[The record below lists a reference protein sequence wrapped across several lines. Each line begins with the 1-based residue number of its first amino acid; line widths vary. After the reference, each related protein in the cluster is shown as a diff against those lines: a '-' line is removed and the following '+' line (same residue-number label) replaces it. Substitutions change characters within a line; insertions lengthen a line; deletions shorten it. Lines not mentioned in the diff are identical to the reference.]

1 MLLENKRIVLGIT
14 SAFYA
19 IEKTIPQI
27 EKMIAEGAD
36 IIPVMSFY
44 CYNNSQKFIKKIEN
58 ITGKQII
65 HTIKEAEIIG
75 HKIPTDIMAIIP
87 CTGNTI
93 GKLTNGI
100 IDTPILVAAKTNLKS
115 ENNIVI
121 GIATNDG
128 LSIQAENIG
137 KLLKQK
143 NNGEIK
149 ITFSEISNQT
159 GYSRMHLNR
168 LIKEVEKKDID
179 NLLVHGLTGKNSNNS
194 APSQEI
200 EYIKNFKN
208 QYPVISISQF
218 MDIYHEDVIW
228 NKEKQD
234 DVKKYNLKVRSKS
247 FFQQLY
253 KKEGWKSP
261 VKHKSFKNDSNQH
274 PLRDPSPRRGILIMT
289 DGTPH
294 DWFGNGK
301 LFSLH
306 MTLDDATDE
315 ILSGWFMPTECQL
328 GYCYAFKIMFEKY
341 GLPQSIYS
349 DRTTILWNQKDGEL
363 TQVGRMLD
371 ELGIELI
378 YANTPQAKGKIE
390 NKNKVVQNRL
400 LNDIKRFNIKT
411 YDELNKWF
419 NDYYIDYLNKKFSY
433 PPLEEETDFIP
444 LDNTD
449 LSTIMCIKVD
459 RKILN
464 GNMISIN
471 NNYYIPINS
480 DGSDFVFYK
489 GTTVEV
495 WQDVFTNDIRI
506 FKNNKI
512 YNTRKIEGHRVDMKK
527 KEQKII
533 DDQKQLEVLLRE
545 RDERLKARAKHS

>member
-1 MLLENKRIVLGIT
+1 MIKNKQKALE
-14 SAFYA
+14 
-19 IEKTIPQI
+19 
-27 EKMIAEGAD
+27 
-36 IIPVMSFY
+36 
-44 CYNNSQKFIKKIEN
+44 
-58 ITGKQII
+58 
-65 HTIKEAEIIG
+65 
-75 HKIPTDIMAIIP
+75 
-87 CTGNTI
+87 
-93 GKLTNGI
+93 
-100 IDTPILVAAKTNLKS
+100 
-115 ENNIVI
+115 
-121 GIATNDG
+121 
-128 LSIQAENIG
+128 
-137 KLLKQK
+137 LLKQK
-143 NNGEIK
+143 NNGELK
-149 ITFSEISNQT
+149 ITYGDISNQT
-159 GYSRMHLNR
+159 GYGKRQLIR
-168 LIKEVEKKDID
+168 LSKEVEKKDID

-194 APSQEI
+194 ASSQEI

-274 PLRDPSPRRGILIMT
+274 PLRNPSPRRGILIMT

>member
-1 MLLENKRIVLGIT
+1 MIKNKKKALE
-14 SAFYA
+14 
-19 IEKTIPQI
+19 
-27 EKMIAEGAD
+27 
-36 IIPVMSFY
+36 
-44 CYNNSQKFIKKIEN
+44 
-58 ITGKQII
+58 
-65 HTIKEAEIIG
+65 
-75 HKIPTDIMAIIP
+75 
-87 CTGNTI
+87 
-93 GKLTNGI
+93 
-100 IDTPILVAAKTNLKS
+100 
-115 ENNIVI
+115 
-121 GIATNDG
+121 
-128 LSIQAENIG
+128 
-137 KLLKQK
+137 LLKQK

-149 ITFSEISNQT
+149 ITFSEISNQTNQT

>member
-1 MLLENKRIVLGIT
+1 MIKNKQKALE
-14 SAFYA
+14 
-19 IEKTIPQI
+19 
-27 EKMIAEGAD
+27 
-36 IIPVMSFY
+36 
-44 CYNNSQKFIKKIEN
+44 
-58 ITGKQII
+58 
-65 HTIKEAEIIG
+65 
-75 HKIPTDIMAIIP
+75 
-87 CTGNTI
+87 
-93 GKLTNGI
+93 
-100 IDTPILVAAKTNLKS
+100 
-115 ENNIVI
+115 
-121 GIATNDG
+121 
-128 LSIQAENIG
+128 
-137 KLLKQK
+137 LLKQK

-149 ITFSEISNQT
+149 MTYKEIAKITN
-159 GYSRMHLNR
+159 YSLIQIKR
-168 LIKEVEKKDID
+168 LSKEVEKKDID

-234 DVKKYNLKVRSKS
+234 DVKIYNLKVRSKS

-495 WQDVFTNDIRI
+495 WQDVFTSNVRI

-512 YNTRKIEGHRVDMKK
+512 YNTRKVEGHRIDTKK

-533 DDQKQLEVLLRE
+533 EDQKQLEVLLRE
-545 RDERLKARAKHS
+545 RDERLKARAKLS

>member
-1 MLLENKRIVLGIT
+1 MIKNKKKALE
-14 SAFYA
+14 
-19 IEKTIPQI
+19 
-27 EKMIAEGAD
+27 
-36 IIPVMSFY
+36 
-44 CYNNSQKFIKKIEN
+44 
-58 ITGKQII
+58 
-65 HTIKEAEIIG
+65 
-75 HKIPTDIMAIIP
+75 
-87 CTGNTI
+87 
-93 GKLTNGI
+93 
-100 IDTPILVAAKTNLKS
+100 
-115 ENNIVI
+115 
-121 GIATNDG
+121 
-128 LSIQAENIG
+128 
-137 KLLKQK
+137 LLKQK

-419 NDYYIDYLNKKFSY
+419 NDYYIDYLNKKFFY

>member
-1 MLLENKRIVLGIT
+1 MIKNKKKTLE
-14 SAFYA
+14 
-19 IEKTIPQI
+19 
-27 EKMIAEGAD
+27 
-36 IIPVMSFY
+36 
-44 CYNNSQKFIKKIEN
+44 
-58 ITGKQII
+58 
-65 HTIKEAEIIG
+65 
-75 HKIPTDIMAIIP
+75 
-87 CTGNTI
+87 
-93 GKLTNGI
+93 
-100 IDTPILVAAKTNLKS
+100 
-115 ENNIVI
+115 
-121 GIATNDG
+121 
-128 LSIQAENIG
+128 
-137 KLLKQK
+137 LLKQK

-261 VKHKSFKNDSNQH
+261 VKHKSLKNDSNQH
-274 PLRDPSPRRGILIMT
+274 PLRDPSPRRGTLIMT

>member
-1 MLLENKRIVLGIT
+1 MIKNKQKALE
-14 SAFYA
+14 
-19 IEKTIPQI
+19 
-27 EKMIAEGAD
+27 
-36 IIPVMSFY
+36 
-44 CYNNSQKFIKKIEN
+44 
-58 ITGKQII
+58 
-65 HTIKEAEIIG
+65 
-75 HKIPTDIMAIIP
+75 
-87 CTGNTI
+87 
-93 GKLTNGI
+93 
-100 IDTPILVAAKTNLKS
+100 
-115 ENNIVI
+115 
-121 GIATNDG
+121 
-128 LSIQAENIG
+128 
-137 KLLKQK
+137 LLKQK
-143 NNGEIK
+143 NNGELK
-149 ITFSEISNQT
+149 ITYGDISNQT
-159 GYSRMHLNR
+159 GYGKRQLIR
-168 LIKEVEKKDID
+168 LSKEVEKKDID

>member
-1 MLLENKRIVLGIT
+1 MIKNKKKALE
-14 SAFYA
+14 
-19 IEKTIPQI
+19 
-27 EKMIAEGAD
+27 
-36 IIPVMSFY
+36 
-44 CYNNSQKFIKKIEN
+44 
-58 ITGKQII
+58 
-65 HTIKEAEIIG
+65 
-75 HKIPTDIMAIIP
+75 
-87 CTGNTI
+87 
-93 GKLTNGI
+93 
-100 IDTPILVAAKTNLKS
+100 
-115 ENNIVI
+115 
-121 GIATNDG
+121 
-128 LSIQAENIG
+128 
-137 KLLKQK
+137 LLKQK

-149 ITFSEISNQT
+149 ITFSEISNQS

-349 DRTTILWNQKDGEL
+349 DRTTILWNQKNGEL

-495 WQDVFTNDIRI
+495 WQDVFNNKIRI

>member
-1 MLLENKRIVLGIT
+1 MIKNKQKALE
-14 SAFYA
+14 
-19 IEKTIPQI
+19 
-27 EKMIAEGAD
+27 
-36 IIPVMSFY
+36 
-44 CYNNSQKFIKKIEN
+44 
-58 ITGKQII
+58 
-65 HTIKEAEIIG
+65 
-75 HKIPTDIMAIIP
+75 
-87 CTGNTI
+87 
-93 GKLTNGI
+93 
-100 IDTPILVAAKTNLKS
+100 
-115 ENNIVI
+115 
-121 GIATNDG
+121 
-128 LSIQAENIG
+128 
-137 KLLKQK
+137 LLKQK

-149 ITFSEISNQT
+149 MTYKEIAKITN
-159 GYSRMHLNR
+159 YSLIQIKR
-168 LIKEVEKKDID
+168 LSKEVEKKDID

-533 DDQKQLEVLLRE
+533 EDQKQLEVLLRE

>member
-1 MLLENKRIVLGIT
+1 ME
-14 SAFYA
+14 
-19 IEKTIPQI
+19 
-27 EKMIAEGAD
+27 
-36 IIPVMSFY
+36 
-44 CYNNSQKFIKKIEN
+44 
-58 ITGKQII
+58 
-65 HTIKEAEIIG
+65 
-75 HKIPTDIMAIIP
+75 
-87 CTGNTI
+87 
-93 GKLTNGI
+93 
-100 IDTPILVAAKTNLKS
+100 
-115 ENNIVI
+115 
-121 GIATNDG
+121 
-128 LSIQAENIG
+128 
-137 KLLKQK
+137 LLKQK

-349 DRTTILWNQKDGEL
+349 DRTTILWNQKAGEL

-495 WQDVFTNDIRI
+495 WQDVFTSNVRI

-512 YNTRKIEGHRVDMKK
+512 YNTRKVEGHRIDMKK

-533 DDQKQLEVLLRE
+533 EDQKQLEVLLRE
-545 RDERLKARAKHS
+545 RDERLKARAKRS

>member
-1 MLLENKRIVLGIT
+1 MIKNKQKALE
-14 SAFYA
+14 
-19 IEKTIPQI
+19 
-27 EKMIAEGAD
+27 
-36 IIPVMSFY
+36 
-44 CYNNSQKFIKKIEN
+44 
-58 ITGKQII
+58 
-65 HTIKEAEIIG
+65 
-75 HKIPTDIMAIIP
+75 
-87 CTGNTI
+87 
-93 GKLTNGI
+93 
-100 IDTPILVAAKTNLKS
+100 
-115 ENNIVI
+115 
-121 GIATNDG
+121 
-128 LSIQAENIG
+128 
-137 KLLKQK
+137 LLKQK
-143 NNGEIK
+143 NNGELK
-149 ITFSEISNQT
+149 ITYGDISNQT
-159 GYSRMHLNR
+159 GYGKRQLIR
-168 LIKEVEKKDID
+168 LSKEVEKKDID

-341 GLPQSIYS
+341 GLPQAIYS
-349 DRTTILWNQKDGEL
+349 DRTTILWNPKDGEL

-419 NDYYIDYLNKKFSY
+419 NNYYIDYLNKKFSY

-444 LDNTD
+444 LDNID

-495 WQDVFTNDIRI
+495 WQDVFTSNVRI

-512 YNTRKIEGHRVDMKK
+512 YNTRKVEGHRIDMKK

-533 DDQKQLEVLLRE
+533 EDQKQLEVLLRE

>member
-1 MLLENKRIVLGIT
+1 MIKNKKKALE
-14 SAFYA
+14 
-19 IEKTIPQI
+19 
-27 EKMIAEGAD
+27 
-36 IIPVMSFY
+36 
-44 CYNNSQKFIKKIEN
+44 
-58 ITGKQII
+58 
-65 HTIKEAEIIG
+65 
-75 HKIPTDIMAIIP
+75 
-87 CTGNTI
+87 
-93 GKLTNGI
+93 
-100 IDTPILVAAKTNLKS
+100 
-115 ENNIVI
+115 
-121 GIATNDG
+121 
-128 LSIQAENIG
+128 
-137 KLLKQK
+137 LLKQK

>member
-1 MLLENKRIVLGIT
+1 MIKNKQKALE
-14 SAFYA
+14 
-19 IEKTIPQI
+19 
-27 EKMIAEGAD
+27 
-36 IIPVMSFY
+36 
-44 CYNNSQKFIKKIEN
+44 
-58 ITGKQII
+58 
-65 HTIKEAEIIG
+65 
-75 HKIPTDIMAIIP
+75 
-87 CTGNTI
+87 
-93 GKLTNGI
+93 
-100 IDTPILVAAKTNLKS
+100 
-115 ENNIVI
+115 
-121 GIATNDG
+121 
-128 LSIQAENIG
+128 
-137 KLLKQK
+137 LLKQK
-143 NNGEIK
+143 NNGELK
-149 ITFSEISNQT
+149 ITYGDISNQT
-159 GYSRMHLNR
+159 GYGKRQLIR
-168 LIKEVEKKDID
+168 LSKEVEKKDID

-274 PLRDPSPRRGILIMT
+274 SLREPSPRRGILIMT

-433 PPLEEETDFIP
+433 SPLEEETDFIP

-512 YNTRKIEGHRVDMKK
+512 YNTRKVEGHRVDMKK

>member
-1 MLLENKRIVLGIT
+1 MIKNKKKALE
-14 SAFYA
+14 
-19 IEKTIPQI
+19 
-27 EKMIAEGAD
+27 
-36 IIPVMSFY
+36 
-44 CYNNSQKFIKKIEN
+44 
-58 ITGKQII
+58 
-65 HTIKEAEIIG
+65 
-75 HKIPTDIMAIIP
+75 
-87 CTGNTI
+87 
-93 GKLTNGI
+93 
-100 IDTPILVAAKTNLKS
+100 
-115 ENNIVI
+115 
-121 GIATNDG
+121 
-128 LSIQAENIG
+128 
-137 KLLKQK
+137 LLKQK

-261 VKHKSFKNDSNQH
+261 VKHKNFKNDSNKH
-274 PLRDPSPRRGILIMT
+274 SLRDPSPRRGILIMT

-464 GNMISIN
+464 DNMISIN

>member
-1 MLLENKRIVLGIT
+1 MIKNK
-14 SAFYA
+14 
-19 IEKTIPQI
+19 
-27 EKMIAEGAD
+27 
-36 IIPVMSFY
+36 
-44 CYNNSQKFIKKIEN
+44 KK
-58 ITGKQII
+58 
-65 HTIKEAEIIG
+65 AL
-75 HKIPTDIMAIIP
+75 D
-87 CTGNTI
+87 
-93 GKLTNGI
+93 
-100 IDTPILVAAKTNLKS
+100 
-115 ENNIVI
+115 
-121 GIATNDG
+121 
-128 LSIQAENIG
+128 
-137 KLLKQK
+137 LLKQK

-495 WQDVFTNDIRI
+495 WQDVFTSNVRI

-512 YNTRKIEGHRVDMKK
+512 YNTRKVEGHRIDMKK

-533 DDQKQLEVLLRE
+533 EDQKQLEVLLRE
-545 RDERLKARAKHS
+545 RDERLKARAKRS

>member
-1 MLLENKRIVLGIT
+1 MR
-14 SAFYA
+14 
-19 IEKTIPQI
+19 Q
-27 EKMIAEGAD
+27 
-36 IIPVMSFY
+36 
-44 CYNNSQKFIKKIEN
+44 YNN
-58 ITGKQII
+58 
-65 HTIKEAEIIG
+65 
-75 HKIPTDIMAIIP
+75 
-87 CTGNTI
+87 
-93 GKLTNGI
+93 
-100 IDTPILVAAKTNLKS
+100 ILVIIEPKRDQQLALERAIQIARFNPKVTITALRLIYNFTNEIRFLGKKTERDTHQDAEEATKA
-115 ENNIVI
+115 EVDRQ
-121 GIATNDG
+121 IADTLALHPEVKDLN
-128 LSIQAENIG
+128 
-137 KLLKQK
+137 
-143 NNGEIK
+143 IK
-149 ITFSEISNQT
+149 IVPKLKWVSDIADGMLEETNS
-159 GYSRMHLNR
+159 GLYDL
-168 LIKEVEKKDID
+168 LIKGA
-179 NLLVHGLTGKNSNNS
+179 NH
-194 APSQEI
+194 
-200 EYIKNFKN
+200 
-208 QYPVISISQF
+208 
-218 MDIYHEDVIW
+218 H
-228 NKEKQD
+228 
-234 DVKKYNLKVRSKS
+234 
-247 FFQQLY
+247 
-253 KKEGWKSP
+253 
-261 VKHKSFKNDSNQH
+261 
-274 PLRDPSPRRGILIMT
+274 GILDSIIF
-289 DGTPH
+289 TPH
-294 DWFGNGK
+294 DWFQNGNTA
-301 LFSLH
+301 SLH

-349 DRTTILWNQKDGEL
+349 DRTTILWNPKNGEL
-363 TQVGRMLD
+363 TQVSRMLD

-433 PPLEEETDFIP
+433 SPLEEETDFIP

-512 YNTRKIEGHRVDMKK
+512 YNTRKVKGHRVDMEKK
-527 KEQKII
+527 VQKII
-533 DDQKQLEVLLRE
+533 EEQKQLEVLLRE

>member
-1 MLLENKRIVLGIT
+1 MIKNKQKALE
-14 SAFYA
+14 
-19 IEKTIPQI
+19 
-27 EKMIAEGAD
+27 
-36 IIPVMSFY
+36 
-44 CYNNSQKFIKKIEN
+44 
-58 ITGKQII
+58 
-65 HTIKEAEIIG
+65 
-75 HKIPTDIMAIIP
+75 
-87 CTGNTI
+87 
-93 GKLTNGI
+93 
-100 IDTPILVAAKTNLKS
+100 
-115 ENNIVI
+115 
-121 GIATNDG
+121 
-128 LSIQAENIG
+128 
-137 KLLKQK
+137 LLKQK
-143 NNGEIK
+143 NNGELK
-149 ITFSEISNQT
+149 ITYGDISNQT
-159 GYSRMHLNR
+159 GYGKRQLIR
-168 LIKEVEKKDID
+168 LSKEVEKKDID

-194 APSQEI
+194 ASSQEI

-328 GYCYAFKIMFEKY
+328 GYCYAFKIMFEKH
-341 GLPQSIYS
+341 GLPQAIYS
-349 DRTTILWNQKDGEL
+349 DRTTILWNPKNGEL

-495 WQDVFTNDIRI
+495 WQDVFTSNVRI

-512 YNTRKIEGHRVDMKK
+512 YNTRKVEGHRIDMKK

-533 DDQKQLEVLLRE
+533 DEQKQLEVLLRE

>member
-1 MLLENKRIVLGIT
+1 MIKNK
-14 SAFYA
+14 
-19 IEKTIPQI
+19 
-27 EKMIAEGAD
+27 
-36 IIPVMSFY
+36 
-44 CYNNSQKFIKKIEN
+44 KK
-58 ITGKQII
+58 
-65 HTIKEAEIIG
+65 A
-75 HKIPTDIMAIIP
+75 
-87 CTGNTI
+87 
-93 GKLTNGI
+93 L
-100 IDTPILVAAKTNLKS
+100 
-115 ENNIVI
+115 
-121 GIATNDG
+121 
-128 LSIQAENIG
+128 

-444 LDNTD
+444 LDNID

>member
-1 MLLENKRIVLGIT
+1 MIKNKQKALELLR
-14 SAFYA
+14 
-19 IEKTIPQI
+19 
-27 EKMIAEGAD
+27 
-36 IIPVMSFY
+36 
-44 CYNNSQKFIKKIEN
+44 
-58 ITGKQII
+58 
-65 HTIKEAEIIG
+65 
-75 HKIPTDIMAIIP
+75 
-87 CTGNTI
+87 
-93 GKLTNGI
+93 
-100 IDTPILVAAKTNLKS
+100 
-115 ENNIVI
+115 
-121 GIATNDG
+121 
-128 LSIQAENIG
+128 
-137 KLLKQK
+137 QK

-149 ITFSEISNQT
+149 MTYKEIANITN
-159 GYSRMHLNR
+159 YSLIQIKR
-168 LIKEVEKKDID
+168 LSKEVEKKDID
-179 NLLVHGLTGKNSNNS
+179 SLLVHGLTGKNSNNS

-200 EYIKNFKN
+200 EYIKSFKN

-261 VKHKSFKNDSNQH
+261 VKHKSFKNDSNKH

-349 DRTTILWNQKDGEL
+349 DRTTILWNPKDGEL

-495 WQDVFTNDIRI
+495 WQDVFTSNVRI

-512 YNTRKIEGHRVDMKK
+512 YNTRKVEGHRIDMKK
-527 KEQKII
+527 KKQKII
-533 DDQKQLEVLLRE
+533 EDQKQLEVLLRE
-545 RDERLKARAKHS
+545 RDERLKARAKRS